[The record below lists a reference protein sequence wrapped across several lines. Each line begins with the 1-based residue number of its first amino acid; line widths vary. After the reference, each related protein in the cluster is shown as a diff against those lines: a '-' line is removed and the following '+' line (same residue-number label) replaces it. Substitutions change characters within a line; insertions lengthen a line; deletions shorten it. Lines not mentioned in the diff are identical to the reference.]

1 MDKIEPKLLEGP
13 PIKVGKL
20 GKKDVYQY
28 KTKGG
33 LYMVGVSKVGGMEIL
48 GSGPHRA
55 VARIVAEKE
64 VAKKAAEDDELV
76 WTELSKSDHV
86 PPEHYEFILPEYE
99 ELTGRMRKLNGDNS

>member
-1 MDKIEPKLLEGP
+1 MENVETKLLEGP
-13 PIKVGKL
+13 PVKVGKL

-33 LYMVGVSKVGGMEIL
+33 LYMVGVPKVGGMEML

-55 VARIVAEKE
+55 VARIVAEKN
-64 VAKKAAEDDELV
+64 VSKKDESDDLV

-86 PPEHYEFILPEYE
+86 DPANYEFILPEYE
-99 ELTGRMRKLNGDNS
+99 EFTSRIRKLNGDE

>member
-1 MDKIEPKLLEGP
+1 MEKVEDKHLDGP

-20 GKKDVYQY
+20 GKKDVLQY

-33 LYMVGVSKVGGMEIL
+33 LYMVGVPKTGGMEVL

-64 VAKKAAEDDELV
+64 VAKKQLDEDLV
-76 WTELSKSDHV
+76 WTELSKADHV
-86 PPEHYEFILPEYE
+86 DPQHYEFILPEYE
-99 ELTGRMRKLNGDNS
+99 ELTVRMRKLNGDE

>member
-1 MDKIEPKLLEGP
+1 MEKIEEKLLDGP
-13 PIKVGKL
+13 AVKVGKL

-33 LYMVGVSKVGGMEIL
+33 FYMVGVPKVGGMEIL

-55 VARIVAEKE
+55 VARIVAENNNT
-64 VAKKAAEDDELV
+64 KKGDDAEELN

-86 PPEHYEFILPEYE
+86 DPANYEFILPEYE
-99 ELTGRMRKLNGDNS
+99 ELTIKLRKMNGDE